1 MFRRGARPLG
11 HRVWLRALL
20 SGHHDTSHAQA
31 HTDTHA
37 HAMRCKLQSQCW
49 TQGRCCRRHRVS
61 VSAAAGT
68 GSQAQGKQACAACSC
83 APYDEDTTTHAQAHT
98 DTHAHSM
105 RYELQSV
112 VLDARAPLQAAPC
125 QCQCGSRNRL
135 LGTGKQANAA
145 CACHVPV
152 VWPWV
157 VYMDRSHLSTARMEV
172 NDKQCTR
179 TMETGRARPRLVS
192 IHDRTRMCTV
202 IGEATA
208 TCRQRQHR

>member
-1 MFRRGARPLG
+1 
-11 HRVWLRALL
+11 
-20 SGHHDTSHAQA
+20 
-31 HTDTHA
+31 
-37 HAMRCKLQSQCW
+37 MRCKLQSQCW

-68 GSQAQGKQACAACSC
+68 GSQAQGKQAGAACGC

-112 VLDARAPLQAAPC
+112 VLDARALLQAAPC
-125 QCQCGSRNRL
+125 QCQCGSRNRF
-135 LGTGKQANAA
+135 LGTGQAGKCSVRMP
-145 CACHVPV
+145 CASCMAMGR
-152 VWPWV
+152 
-157 VYMDRSHLSTARMEV
+157 YMDRSHLSTARMEV

-192 IHDRTRMCTV
+192 THDRTRMCNAV
-202 IGEATA
+202 DEATT
-208 TCRQRQHR
+208 TCQQPHQR